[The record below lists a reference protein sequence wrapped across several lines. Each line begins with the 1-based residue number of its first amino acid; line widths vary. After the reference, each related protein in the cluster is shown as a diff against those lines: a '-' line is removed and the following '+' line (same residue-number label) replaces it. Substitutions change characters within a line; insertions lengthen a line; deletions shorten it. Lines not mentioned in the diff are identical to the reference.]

1 MTQRMQVV
9 IGMRVRLRKAHP
21 CGGDE
26 WAVTRTG
33 ADVGL
38 ECAKCGRRV
47 MLEREEFERR
57 VRQVVD
63 AGPLATHVS
72 SADDNRTLPDV
83 VPKPDKAGE

>member
-1 MTQRMQVV
+1 M
-9 IGMRVRLRKAHP
+9 
-21 CGGDE
+21 
-26 WAVTRTG
+26 TRTG

-63 AGPLATHVS
+63 VEPVAPRVS
-72 SADDNRTLPDV
+72 SADDNGTLPDV